1 MQHTCIWMFGW
12 FYRIWRWRN
21 CSAPESLW
29 DNTRKKWSGPPRC
42 WEPVASYEEWDLQT
56 VSWSMELLWLGNAE
70 FHHTLGLFFKFLQT
84 HDLVQAIEPPMGLG
98 LHSTFSFSI
107 FKGASSGTRP
117 RRIHWIGGPSTS
129 TFVAGIMRT
138 FWMLLISCWPSSP
151 LQLMQ
156 SEVSVLWN
164 ILKQIAGTSS
174 KAPHSTNWWGSNCWR
189 KISANGTPQ
198 VSNTHHACLHCR
210 HAWWVLLTCGVPFAE

>member
-29 DNTRKKWSGPPRC
+29 DNTRKKWSGPPKC

-98 LHSTFSFSI
+98 LHSTLFFFFYFQRRELWNKAKTHPLDWGTINKYLRGGDHEDILDVIDLLLTI
-107 FKGASSGTRP
+107 FP
-117 RRIHWIGGPSTS
+117 TS
-129 TFVAGIMRT
+129 TDAERGFSALKHIKTDPRN
-138 FWMLLISCWPSSP
+138 LLKGTT
-151 LQLMQ
+151 LNKLMGVKLLM
-156 SEVSVLWN
+156 EDIGKWD
-164 ILKQIAGTSS
+164 
-174 KAPHSTNWWGSNCWR
+174 
-189 KISANGTPQ
+189 
-198 VSNTHHACLHCR
+198 CR

>member
-29 DNTRKKWSGPPRC
+29 DNTIKKWSGPPRC

-98 LHSTFSFSI
+98 LHSTFSFFFYFQRRELWNKAKTHPLDWGTINKYLRGGDYEDILDVIDLLLTI
-107 FKGASSGTRP
+107 FP
-117 RRIHWIGGPSTS
+117 TS
-129 TFVAGIMRT
+129 TDAERGFSALKHIKTDRRN
-138 FWMLLISCWPSSP
+138 LLKGTT
-151 LQLMQ
+151 LNKLMG
-156 SEVSVLWN
+156 V
-164 ILKQIAGTSS
+164 K
-174 KAPHSTNWWGSNCWR
+174 
-189 KISANGTPQ
+189 
-198 VSNTHHACLHCR
+198 
-210 HAWWVLLTCGVPFAE
+210 LLTEDIGKWDPTGQ

>member
-98 LHSTFSFSI
+98 LHSTFSF
-107 FKGASSGTRP
+107 F
-117 RRIHWIGGPSTS
+117 
-129 TFVAGIMRT
+129 FL
-138 FWMLLISCWPSSP
+138 F
-151 LQLMQ
+151 
-156 SEVSVLWN
+156 
-164 ILKQIAGTSS
+164 S
-174 KAPHSTNWWGSNCWR
+174 KARALEQGQDASTGLGDHQQVPSWWGLWGHFGCYWSLADHLPHFNW
-189 KISANGTPQ
+189 
-198 VSNTHHACLHCR
+198 CR
-210 HAWWVLLTCGVPFAE
+210 ARFQCSETY